1 MVKVIHVDDHGVEV
15 AAIELD
21 DFDVELLYAGIAARL
36 KEAATAPVSPSAR
49 LDLSK
54 EARERRSRILKRVNA

>member
-1 MVKVIHVDDHGVEV
+1 MVKVIHVDDDGVEV

-21 DFDVELLYAGIAARL
+21 DFDVEILYAGIANRL
-36 KEAATAPVSPSAR
+36 KEAASAPVSPSQR